1 VLVDEGAGSLM
12 VLETVPRIY
21 FFIFLSCRNQGFL
34 FAFCN
39 CTDGFMHLSK
49 KEMKLETNVIAI
61 ITQLSS
67 VALK

>member
-1 VLVDEGAGSLM
+1 MLMKVLA
-12 VLETVPRIY
+12 VLWCTIHFLEIISS
-21 FFIFLSCRNQGFL
+21 FFLSSRSEDFL

-39 CTDGFMHLSK
+39 CTDGFMHISK

-61 ITQLSS
+61 LTQLSF